1 MTGHLSLVLQGI
13 EMIFLLSDDYRENT
27 IKENM
32 KNVQFNTRIRL
43 CFESVPDELGDD
55 LCWVTGAL
63 IIIQKPNSEW
73 AYAHHLKSQ
82 GGGTFGE
89 YHIICKAEYD
99 QENEYATWNLSVGD
113 YRFFDP
119 STAVSFTDFNEEEAI
134 DMFAELDKLWDNML
148 KMGYDYE
155 VDYPYDE
162 LYLCRKSDFNTELV
176 EKKHSNFSTFWYS
189 NDEADW
195 NEEIYL
201 GHLDIEHVSGGV
213 PGNMSFIS

>member
-1 MTGHLSLVLQGI
+1 
-13 EMIFLLSDDYRENT
+13 
-27 IKENM
+27 
-32 KNVQFNTRIRL
+32 
-43 CFESVPDELGDD
+43 
-55 LCWVTGAL
+55 
-63 IIIQKPNSEW
+63 
-73 AYAHHLKSQ
+73 
-82 GGGTFGE
+82 
-89 YHIICKAEYD
+89 
-99 QENEYATWNLSVGD
+99 
-113 YRFFDP
+113 
-119 STAVSFTDFNEEEAI
+119 
-134 DMFAELDKLWDNML
+134 MFAELDKLWDNML

-201 GHLDIEHVSGGV
+201 GHLDIEHVSGEV